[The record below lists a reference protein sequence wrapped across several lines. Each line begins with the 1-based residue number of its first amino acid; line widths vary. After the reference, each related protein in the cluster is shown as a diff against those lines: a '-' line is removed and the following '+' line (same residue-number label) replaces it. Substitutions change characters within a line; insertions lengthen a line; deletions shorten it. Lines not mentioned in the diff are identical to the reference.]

1 MLMRQFS
8 GELGVSVKYQSRK
21 LESLV
26 LALGTWR
33 HEDQEEFTVI
43 ILGYIVS

>member
-8 GELGVSVKYQSRK
+8 GELGASVKYQSRK

-33 HEDQEEFTVI
+33 QEDQEEAKVI
-43 ILGYIVS
+43 ILGYIGS

>member
-1 MLMRQFS
+1 MRQFS
-8 GELGVSVKYQSRK
+8 GELGASVKYQSRK

-33 HEDQEEFTVI
+33 QQDQGHHSWLHSELEA
-43 ILGYIVS
+43 GQG

>member
-1 MLMRQFS
+1 MLTRQVS
-8 GELGVSVKYQSRK
+8 GELGASVKYQSRK
-21 LESLV
+21 LGSLL

-33 HEDQEEFTVI
+33 QEDQEASKV